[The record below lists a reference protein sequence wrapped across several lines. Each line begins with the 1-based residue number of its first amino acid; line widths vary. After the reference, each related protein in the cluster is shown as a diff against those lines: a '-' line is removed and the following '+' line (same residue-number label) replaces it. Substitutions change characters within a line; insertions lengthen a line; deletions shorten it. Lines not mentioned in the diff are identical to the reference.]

1 MKRALRY
8 LLIYAAGAISSVAA
22 LEALGARIVW
32 FAPAGCLQD
41 KYQKGYEDGYDD
53 GVMDLIEVDGYEE
66 AKP

>member
-1 MKRALRY
+1 MKRALKY
-8 LLIYAAGAISSVAA
+8 LLIYAAGTISAATA

-32 FAPAGCLQD
+32 FAPAGYLED